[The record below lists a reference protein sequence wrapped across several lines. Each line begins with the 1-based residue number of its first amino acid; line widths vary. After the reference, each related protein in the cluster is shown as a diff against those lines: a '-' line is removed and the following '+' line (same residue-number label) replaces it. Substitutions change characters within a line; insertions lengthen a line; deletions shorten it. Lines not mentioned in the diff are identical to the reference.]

1 MSWCNCVLFRLLV
14 IFLWYWV
21 MNGMVEFLLRSCM
34 VVVIW
39 CGWMDSLVVMCCMIL
54 SVMVFVMLWMVCLF
68 VEIVVWVGRF
78 GVVGC
83 LVGLMG

>member
-1 MSWCNCVLFRLLV
+1 
-14 IFLWYWV
+14 
-21 MNGMVEFLLRSCM
+21 M

-83 LVGLMG
+83 LVGLMGQRLWMNEVGYFVINGGVFSWG